1 MDIRPTRRQAGMDTG
16 PGGAGMDTRPA
27 GRWPADVRQ
36 TTRAQH
42 DSRPTTETTWETVR
56 VRPITDDVLVAELT
70 DRIDGAG
77 QRRLRVAVDGAPS
90 AQPDR
95 LADAL
100 VDPLRGRGRFA
111 LHVPSRGFW
120 KAASLRL
127 ERGRTN
133 PDAFYEDWLDTGA
146 LTREVL
152 APLAPGASGKI
163 LPSRWNPDTDRATRA
178 SYVDIP
184 ANGVVIVSGP
194 MLLGTGLEFDVVVH
208 LEQSPAALARR
219 GDPAAAWT
227 LPAYERYRDEVMPEL
242 LADVVVRVDDPRHP
256 AVIENTDA

>member
-1 MDIRPTRRQAGMDTG
+1 M
-16 PGGAGMDTRPA
+16 
-27 GRWPADVRQ
+27 
-36 TTRAQH
+36 
-42 DSRPTTETTWETVR
+42 R
-56 VRPITDDVLVAELT
+56 VRPIAADVLVTELA
-70 DRIDGAG
+70 DRIDGVG
-77 QRRLRVAVDGAPS
+77 PRRVRVAVDGAPS
-90 AQPDR
+90 AGPDR
-95 LADAL
+95 LAEAL

-127 ERGRTN
+127 ERGRRN
-133 PDAFYEDWLDTGA
+133 PDAFYEDWLDLGA

-152 APLAPGASGKI
+152 APLAPGGSGTV
-163 LPSRWNPDTDRATRA
+163 LPSRWDPDTDRATRA

-184 ANGVVIVSGP
+184 ANGVVLVSGP
-194 MLLGTGLEFDVVVH
+194 MLLGAGLQFDVVVH

-242 LADVVVRVDDPRHP
+242 LADVVVRVDDPRRP
-256 AVIENTDA
+256 AVVDNDRP